1 MAHVPRDPTQSGNSV
16 AEASRREEFLV
27 QAQRLEVRVQGLGLI
42 YDRRHREHLIALDLE
57 EIEAEG
63 VGGGGEGFFGC
74 DGSSLLH
81 EGYL

>member
-1 MAHVPRDPTQSGNSV
+1 M

-63 VGGGGEGFFGC
+63 VGWGGEGFFGC